1 MTSREINNVLVDVI
15 QYEYFWPDTESSD
28 AVYGFTHSRE
38 VICICRDMLPP
49 HTVTPVEK
57 AVLED
62 ALADYIQR
70 RNINAADEARI
81 RAWLTRMPDEVA
93 IIEREP

>member
-1 MTSREINNVLVDVI
+1 MTTRDIKSALVDII
-15 QYEYFWPDTESSD
+15 QYNYFWPDAESND

-38 VICICRDMLPP
+38 VNCICRDMLPP

-62 ALADYIQR
+62 ALADYLQR
-70 RNINAADEARI
+70 TGVSAADAARI
-81 RAWLTRMPDEVA
+81 RAWLDGMPDEVA

>member
-1 MTSREINNVLVDVI
+1 MTTREIGNVLMDI
-15 QYEYFWPDTESSD
+15 IRYEYFWPDAESRD

-38 VICICRDMLPP
+38 VNCICRDMLPP

-62 ALADYIQR
+62 ALADYRER
-70 RNINAADEARI
+70 RGISAEDEARI
-81 RAWLTRMPDEVA
+81 RAWLAQMPDEVA
-93 IIEREP
+93 VIERER